1 MSLTLLLARIDF
13 EQHQSS
19 YKEGL
24 TLRQGG
30 KQRPS
35 GLGFDECGLEWKE
48 RQQGSRGCFVHCSV
62 GRDSCVPC
70 VSQRWPRKS
79 CQPLPYLPLPGCSLW
94 GCCSLVLVA
103 RVGGTKHLTLA
114 CLPSSSSGKSDRRKL
129 GQTSPW
135 YPVETKIFWVLLGSP
150 ILSLST
156 SFSSHLHI
164 LHAFLLSYISKRMG
178 IFEGAESCQC
188 HTQQATLAVQGHLGR
203 GSGSTVKVACLCFVT
218 SCL

>member
-1 MSLTLLLARIDF
+1 MWARV
-13 EQHQSS
+13 
-19 YKEGL
+19 EGEATGL
-24 TLRQGG
+24 
-30 KQRPS
+30 S
-35 GLGFDECGLEWKE
+35 GLLCPLQRGQGLLCALRVIEVAKE
-48 RQQGSRGCFVHCSV
+48 ELPALALPAPSR
-62 GRDSCVPC
+62 
-70 VSQRWPRKS
+70 
-79 CQPLPYLPLPGCSLW
+79 LLLW

-188 HTQQATLAVQGHLGR
+188 HTQQAALAVQGHLGR
-203 GSGSTVKVACLCFVT
+203 GSGSIVKVACLALSPVAYSGCQCRFGTLPWEVV
-218 SCL
+218 